1 MADATGGNLIS
12 LPSKIMR
19 RTTLQW
25 CIVVVSL
32 LLTFGSGVKGL
43 AVDPN
48 GSKMTTLSSQR
59 RAFLGHVAALSS
71 WIGGVLLHPS
81 PAPAAV
87 TDETDAFG
95 DNWWTTEGSKVSS
108 NPEPPSTSASPIPQD
123 EVVIRLSKSDLQ
135 QGLGIE
141 LGEVEFRGSVRVFVK
156 SVQADSLAGKKG
168 IQKNFVFVS
177 LNDVPT
183 ERTNAQGVVIILGR
197 LLKDTSTDYVD
208 FRFRD
213 PSGFRTSIASLAEGE
228 STTTQVAPAGQVRKG
243 VSQEDQTYTVTQLVA
258 PKLCTVGAQ
267 TDDLLEIS
275 YVGQVVETGQIFDGS
290 AVKINGDG
298 IPGRGNDVTLYFV
311 LGKQPMGQFPP
322 GWDTGLYGMCVGERR
337 RLLIPPVLA
346 YGSKGLP
353 RRGIPP
359 DATLQYDISL
369 VSVNGLSTPR

>member
-19 RTTLQW
+19 RTTLHW
-25 CIVVVSL
+25 CIVLFSL
-32 LLTFGSGVKGL
+32 LLTFGSGVEGL

-48 GSKMTTLSSQR
+48 GSKMTKLSQR
-59 RAFLGHVAALSS
+59 RTFLGHAAAATLSS
-71 WIGGVLLHPS
+71 WIVGVPS

-95 DNWWTTEGSKVSS
+95 DNWWTTKGSKLSS
-108 NPEPPSTSASPIPQD
+108 NPEPSTVSSSPIPQD

-156 SVQADSLAGKKG
+156 SVPADSLAGKQG
-168 IQKNFVFVS
+168 IQKNFVIVS

-213 PSGFRTSIASLAEGE
+213 PSGFRTSMASLAEGE

-311 LGKQPMGQFPP
+311 LGKQLMGQFPP